1 MNQFDFNWFPTWDE
15 IKFEAVNLI
24 QISLFSCNST
34 LFSLSIKNTQVD
46 PNL

>member
-1 MNQFDFNWFPTWDE
+1 MNLFGLIYSGTWDQN
-15 IKFEAVNLI
+15 KFEAVNLS
-24 QISLFSCNST
+24 QNSLFSCNYP